1 MPLAISVPET
11 TDNDTIVAR
20 LTNDNNLVG
29 LAAND
34 FTLHRADTDAA
45 LTADISE
52 TKAGNHFWDITVRNT
67 ANYRGSVFLRIRA
80 NAFRDLQTLAR
91 IPSRPLDSN
100 QFRFFVS
107 AIPAAPSNF
116 AGVASITSA
125 TLTWDAEAGK
135 TYEVRTGSGA
145 WADAT
150 SPHQVTG
157 LTASTQ
163 YTFEVRVKAAGS
175 VAAGSAA
182 SVTLTTQ
189 AVTSGPLTIE
199 DIDEQFIPIGTLNYE
214 LSITISRQN
223 VDARVG
229 GLQEGFYQTFETQ
242 DDGSSQLKIK
252 AEEVTR
258 LIDAA
263 VWRIDVRDKD
273 DNTEI
278 FSTIDYHI
286 VPVGPVFV
294 DPGRQTIYKGV
305 PFVAL
310 VEVRNDP
317 SVQRASSELVGLKSD
332 TVTIDDIAYIKSEG
346 RLPADANL
354 TFSTFNADYYIEN
367 SGGSDNLQVPFDIR
381 DDAVAPVLTGLASSY
396 DYLQNAS
403 VNIPFTITATPDP
416 MVSLQDAP
424 DWLRVERVAGTQYRL
439 VGDIPEGA
447 TNYAFKVI
455 VVGLQRIE
463 FAVTFAVTAGA
474 APVFS
479 LPTTLF
485 MELNQPFDRTF
496 PISSVTPITELNVTH
511 NLPGITASN
520 VTSGGNITGFRLRGT
535 PTSRRDVVVRVA
547 ATNQGG
553 TTNREMTVYARPVVP
568 IWDQATLTINVPI
581 SDFEIQSSGAQAE
594 DIYELADRIDFAET
608 SPALRSINERY
619 SGNLRIGFDSFT
631 ITGVPRNDPMNN
643 YPIDVILQGVDN
655 PTAAVNSLRG
665 NNLTFNAVASHPTTA
680 DDTLAVTI
688 NFT

>member
-52 TKAGNHFWDITVRNT
+52 NKAGNHFWDITVRNT

-107 AIPAAPSNF
+107 AMPAAPSNF

-135 TYEVRTGSGA
+135 TYEVRSGSGA
-145 WADAT
+145 WSDAT
-150 SPHQVTG
+150 TPHQVTG
-157 LTASTQ
+157 LSASTQ

-214 LSITISRQN
+214 LSIIISRQN

-229 GLQEGFYQTFETQ
+229 GLQEGFYQTFELL

-258 LIDAA
+258 LIDTA
-263 VWRIDVRDKD
+263 VWRVDVRDLD

-278 FSTIDYHI
+278 FSEITYHV
-286 VPVGPVFV
+286 VPVGPVFI

-305 PFVAL
+305 PFEVL

-317 SVQRASSELVGLKSD
+317 SVQRASSELVGLKSE
-332 TVTIDDIAYIKSEG
+332 TVTIDDTAYIKSEG

-354 TFSTFNADYYIEN
+354 TFSTFNADYYIE
-367 SGGSDNLQVPFDIR
+367 SPGGSDSLQVPFDIR
-381 DDAVAPVLTGLASSY
+381 DDAVAPVITGLQSGY
-396 DYLQNAS
+396 DYFQNSS
-403 VNIPFTITATPDP
+403 VNIPFTITATPAP

-424 DWLRVERVAGTQYRL
+424 DWLSIEHVSGTQYRV
-439 VGDIPEGA
+439 VGDIPEGTA
-447 TNYAFKVI
+447 NYTFI
-455 VVGLQRIE
+455 VVAVGLER
-463 FAVTFAVTAGA
+463 VTFNSVIRATAGA

-479 LPTTLF
+479 VS
-485 MELNQPFDRTF
+485 NQQGLVGRSFSYQVDVTGQ
-496 PISSVTPITELNVTH
+496 TPITDLTVNENIIGLSVTIRR
-511 NLPGITASN
+511 NAQNQIIGFTLSGSPTTAGSFQVD
-520 VTSGGNITGFRLRGT
+520 VTA
-535 PTSRRDVVVRVA
+535 V
-547 ATNQGG
+547 NQGG
-553 TTNREMTVYARPVVP
+553 TTRRSFDVRVRIPVLTTTSYQADYRLGATASFIFEVFNVLEDVSGLSVTVDSWTWSGP
-568 IWDQATLTINVPI
+568 
-581 SDFEIQSSGAQAE
+581 SSGHG
-594 DIYELADRIDFAET
+594 
-608 SPALRSINERY
+608 SISTVRAVVDDDNINIRPTKPLSANSNY
-619 SGNLRIGFDSFT
+619 WGYTFT
-631 ITGVPRNDPMNN
+631 AMITVSSTVANT
-643 YPIDVILQGVDN
+643 ISQTI
-655 PTAAVNSLRG
+655 AVSL
-665 NNLTFNAVASHPTTA
+665 NIVST
-680 DDTLAVTI
+680 
-688 NFT
+688 

>member
-52 TKAGNHFWDITVRNT
+52 NKAGNHFWDITVRNT
-67 ANYRGSVFLRIRA
+67 ANYRGLVFLRIRA

-91 IPSRPLDSN
+91 IPNRPLDSN

-107 AIPAAPSNF
+107 AMPAAPSNF
-116 AGVASITSA
+116 AGVTSITSA

-145 WADAT
+145 WSDAT

-157 LTASTQ
+157 LSAATQ

-182 SVTLTTQ
+182 SVTLTTR

-242 DDGSSQLKIK
+242 NDGSSQLKIK

-263 VWRIDVRDKD
+263 VWRINVRDLD
-273 DNTEI
+273 DDTTAT
-278 FSTIDYHI
+278 STIDYHI
-286 VPVGPVFV
+286 VPVGPVFI

-305 PFVAL
+305 PFEAL

-317 SVQRASSELVGLKSD
+317 SVQRASSELVGLKSEA
-332 TVTIDDIAYIKSEG
+332 VTIDDTGYIQSKG

-367 SGGSDNLQVPFDIR
+367 SGGSDSLQVPFDIR
-381 DDAVAPVLTGLASSY
+381 DDAVAPVITGLQSAY
-396 DYLQNAS
+396 DYFQNSS
-403 VNIPFTITATPDP
+403 VNIPFTITATPAP
-416 MVSLQDAP
+416 MVSLDENAP
-424 DWLRVERVAGTQYRL
+424 EWLSVEHVSGTQYRV
-439 VGDIPEGA
+439 VGDTPEGTA
-447 TNYAFKVI
+447 NYAFTVI
-455 VVGLQRIE
+455 AVGLER
-463 FAVTFAVTAGA
+463 VTFDSVIRGTTGA

-479 LPTTLF
+479 VADQQGLTQ
-485 MELNQPFDRTF
+485 QPFSYRVDVTGE
-496 PISSVTPITELNVTH
+496 TPITELTVNE
-511 NLPGITASN
+511 
-520 VTSGGNITGFRLRGT
+520 NITGLSVTIRRNAQNQIVGFTLAGT
-535 PTSRRDVVVRVA
+535 PTVGGAYQVDVTAV
-547 ATNQGG
+547 NQGG
-553 TTNREMTVYARPVVP
+553 TTRHSFDVTISIAVLAITSANFTRAGSASTSGFSLTVYNALAADVVGLSVGDVSVNWGSVLTVTPSISGRNVRVQVGADNSLNAPGETLLIHVP
-568 IWDQATLTINVPI
+568 IISTMPNTLRQTLV
-581 SDFEIQSSGAQAE
+581 
-594 DIYELADRIDFAET
+594 
-608 SPALRSINERY
+608 
-619 SGNLRIGFDSFT
+619 IGVLFT
-631 ITGVPRNDPMNN
+631 
-643 YPIDVILQGVDN
+643 
-655 PTAAVNSLRG
+655 
-665 NNLTFNAVASHPTTA
+665 
-680 DDTLAVTI
+680 
-688 NFT
+688 

>member
-1 MPLAISVPET
+1 MPLAISVPTT

-20 LTNDNNLVG
+20 MTNDNDLINVN
-29 LAAND
+29 AND

-67 ANYRGSVFLRIRA
+67 ANYRGSVFLRIRR

-91 IPSRPLDSN
+91 LPSSNLDSN

-116 AGVASITSA
+116 AGVATITSA

-145 WADAT
+145 WSDAT
-150 SPHQVTG
+150 TPHQVTG
-157 LTASTQ
+157 LRASTQ

-199 DIDEQFIPIGTLNYE
+199 AIDEQFIPIGTQNYE

-242 DDGSSQLKIK
+242 DDGSSQVKIK

-258 LIDAA
+258 LIDTA
-263 VWRIDVRDKD
+263 VWRVDVRDKD

-278 FSTIDYHI
+278 FSEITYHI

-305 PFVAL
+305 PFIAL

-317 SVQRASSELVGLKSD
+317 SVQRAESELVGLKSD
-332 TVTIDDIAYIKSEG
+332 SVTIEDASYIKSEG
-346 RLPADANL
+346 RLPVDANL
-354 TFSTFNADYYIEN
+354 TFDTFNADYYIEN
-367 SGGSDNLQVPFDIR
+367 SGGSDNLQVAFDVR
-381 DDAVAPVLTGLASSY
+381 DDAVAPVITGLQSAY
-396 DYLQNAS
+396 DYFQNAS
-403 VNIPFTITATPDP
+403 VNIPFTITATPAP
-416 MVSLQDAP
+416 MVSLSDNSP
-424 DWLRVERVAGTQYRL
+424 DWLSVEHISGTQYRL
-439 VGDIPEGA
+439 VGNVPEGTA
-447 TNYAFKVI
+447 NYAFTVI
-455 VVGLQRIE
+455 AVGLER
-463 FAVTFAVTAGA
+463 VTFDSVIRGTAGA

-479 LPTTLF
+479 VSDQQVFVGRSFSYQVDVTG
-485 MELNQPFDRTF
+485 Q
-496 PISSVTPITELNVTH
+496 TPITDLTVNE
-511 NLPGITASN
+511 
-520 VTSGGNITGFRLRGT
+520 NITGVSVTIRRNAQNQIIGFRLSGS
-535 PTSRRDVVVRVA
+535 PTTTGNFQVDVTAV
-547 ATNQGG
+547 NQGG
-553 TTNREMTVYARPVVP
+553 TTRRSFDVSVYTRLATPTGLAFAFIDDTTRVEFT
-568 IWDQATLTINVPI
+568 WD
-581 SDFEIQSSGAQAE
+581 
-594 DIYELADRIDFAET
+594 
-608 SPALRSINERY
+608 RY
-619 SGNLRIGFDSFT
+619 SGSGATGLQYIILLVPGALEIWRDISLTSTSIRFTLSIGRTSTFRVRAVGNSALSDYAEVSVT
-631 ITGVPRNDPMNN
+631 PTG
-643 YPIDVILQGVDN
+643 
-655 PTAAVNSLRG
+655 
-665 NNLTFNAVASHPTTA
+665 
-680 DDTLAVTI
+680 
-688 NFT
+688 